1 VCHARL
7 TEHTGLASGLRFSV
21 ADSTGSDVQLLSPAR
36 TPVPLPA
43 RLGDRQVSGK
53 KKECAA
59 INQRLLN
66 QMKVAVSAATGEG
79 AYSTVA
85 NTLGP
90 PRDYDSR

>member
-1 VCHARL
+1 
-7 TEHTGLASGLRFSV
+7 
-21 ADSTGSDVQLLSPAR
+21 
-36 TPVPLPA
+36 
-43 RLGDRQVSGK
+43 LGDRQVSGK

-85 NTLGP
+85 NSLGP